1 MLHDPAGELAP
12 ETVLDFLV
20 GLGLAQLLEGQRVDP
35 LAENAENRGKN
46 RDGRDRGKH
55 DGSNGAVSHRFEEAL
70 REQQQTAEADGNHGR
85 REHDRSTRRH
95 DRSAYS
101 GRGVV
106 PLGYLFSETA
116 DDEQSVVD
124 RETQADQRD
133 HGRNKRVDL
142 GEVGDQSNDAVGAD
156 DGQTAD
162 DQREGSSDDATEDEE
177 QQDTDSRNREH
188 FHALDVVGHRV
199 VERIRDRLQAGELH
213 VDAVDVELRLDVAE
227 VVGHRGVVVSGDR
240 DAGDRVLLGLV
251 RQGRHRET
259 VVDLEVRAVDL
270 HDLVGVVG
278 DESLQIVDDLRL
290 ELGVVDGLAL
300 RRRVQ
305 RQNVTRRAASER
317 AVSEFCSLYRFRP
330 RIVPAALA
338 EMILQAQAVRSEPE
352 EPRHH
357 DSDDGEAGSIDDASP
372 AGEH

>member
-1 MLHDPAGELAP
+1 MSLSPAIAMLVTACCL
-12 ETVLDFLV
+12 VL
-20 GLGLAQLLEGQRVDP
+20 
-35 LAENAENRGKN
+35 
-46 RDGRDRGKH
+46 
-55 DGSNGAVSHRFEEAL
+55 
-70 REQQQTAEADGNHGR
+70 
-85 REHDRSTRRH
+85 
-95 DRSAYS
+95 SA
-101 GRGVV
+101 R
-106 PLGYLFSETA
+106 A
-116 DDEQSVVD
+116 
-124 RETQADQRD
+124 
-133 HGRNKRVDL
+133 
-142 GEVGDQSNDAVGAD
+142 
-156 DGQTAD
+156 
-162 DQREGSSDDATEDEE
+162 ATE
-177 QQDTDSRNREH
+177 RP
-188 FHALDVVGHRV
+188 F
-199 VERIRDRLQAGELH
+199 
-213 VDAVDVELRLDVAE
+213 VDF
-227 VVGHRGVVVSGDR
+227 
-240 DAGDRVLLGLV
+240 
-251 RQGRHRET
+251 
-259 VVDLEVRAVDL
+259 EVRAVDL